1 MSNDARKYK
10 SPISVRRESSPDDET
25 PASNRRSPTIVRRVI
40 SSRGAAAEESSEEEF
55 SEEEARPVVRN
66 RIVPARRE
74 NSTPVEKAKKSP
86 TSRIIPLRRTVVRA
100 ASSSSEDRTVVEE
113 ATQRSPTRRIIPS
126 RKTVVKESPKS
137 KEGRT
142 VVGGATQRSPTSR
155 IIPSRRTVV
164 NESSEEEEEQKDRT
178 TFRTKIRSPSTL
190 KRSPAKSPSDKRTKS
205 KSSDDEPSEK
215 TKARRNS
222 GGVSVVA
229 PPKIKDK
236 RPAPSADKKITLY
249 PRQQDHFRR
258 MREILDRFKFFLDTS
273 EFGTGKTYIAMKL
286 IQTLKPKHVVYISS
300 VPIVNNGVKL
310 FSDYELND
318 DTIFIT
324 FRGLIG
330 SAGKNPKHGLL
341 ERRDYSVTNKNGN
354 EKKIVEYVPSDL
366 FRRMV
371 EEGCILIIDEVQN
384 IKNEGSLQTKAAMAL
399 EKEVIDSDST
409 ESRVLE
415 LSAGPVNKE
424 DHCITLMMRF
434 RIIKHD
440 KLFESSN
447 GEFELT
453 GAQDLLDFC
462 YNLDPVKT
470 DEVLEREGGF
480 TKANASH
487 LCYVLYTDVVL
498 ENISDSMIK
507 PESEES
513 VDVGNGF
520 YHLSKRDAPYVLS
533 AMKQLENAVGFIN
546 PKNPKFTNWAEI
558 TVALRQLEITKIN
571 LFIRLA
577 KTALTENKHC
587 KVVLG
592 LNYLDSIKYI
602 SDKLEKYGVVVITG
616 SVKVKER
623 TSRVEKFNRPDDKI
637 RVLIGTLKIIS
648 TGIHLDDRDGNFPRF
663 AFGSSSYNFMECH
676 QFQGRFLRGEVTK
689 SSTVFRYVYGLF
701 PKDDSDNSER
711 RILDSLSR
719 STKVCKATLEKQ
731 VESGVTFPGDYATMP
746 ESDDVVPIRNGPYSL
761 KEILGIVEAEFRSK
775 LEDDELSEPRDD
787 FDCPSPENKT
797 SPKVVS
803 SSKTKKGKSKKGKS
817 KKGKSKKGKTKKEEE
832 EEEEEEE

>member
-1 MSNDARKYK
+1 
-10 SPISVRRESSPDDET
+10 
-25 PASNRRSPTIVRRVI
+25 
-40 SSRGAAAEESSEEEF
+40 
-55 SEEEARPVVRN
+55 
-66 RIVPARRE
+66 
-74 NSTPVEKAKKSP
+74 
-86 TSRIIPLRRTVVRA
+86 
-100 ASSSSEDRTVVEE
+100 
-113 ATQRSPTRRIIPS
+113 
-126 RKTVVKESPKS
+126 
-137 KEGRT
+137 
-142 VVGGATQRSPTSR
+142 
-155 IIPSRRTVV
+155 
-164 NESSEEEEEQKDRT
+164 
-178 TFRTKIRSPSTL
+178 
-190 KRSPAKSPSDKRTKS
+190 
-205 KSSDDEPSEK
+205 
-215 TKARRNS
+215 
-222 GGVSVVA
+222 
-229 PPKIKDK
+229 
-236 RPAPSADKKITLY
+236 
-249 PRQQDHFRR
+249 
-258 MREILDRFKFFLDTS
+258 
-273 EFGTGKTYIAMKL
+273 
-286 IQTLKPKHVVYISS
+286 
-300 VPIVNNGVKL
+300 
-310 FSDYELND
+310 
-318 DTIFIT
+318 
-324 FRGLIG
+324 
-330 SAGKNPKHGLL
+330 
-341 ERRDYSVTNKNGN
+341 
-354 EKKIVEYVPSDL
+354 
-366 FRRMV
+366 
-371 EEGCILIIDEVQN
+371 VQN

-409 ESRVLE
+409 MSRVLE

-440 KLFESSN
+440 KLFESN

-462 YNLDPVKT
+462 YDLNPDKT
-470 DEVLEREGGF
+470 DEVLERKGSF

-520 YHLSKRDAPYVLS
+520 YHLSERDAPYVFS
-533 AMKQLENAVGFIN
+533 AMKQLESAVGFIN
-546 PKNPKFTNWAEI
+546 PKNPKSTNWGEV
-558 TVALRQLEITKIN
+558 TVALRKLEMTKIN

-616 SVKVKER
+616 SVKVKEQKSR
-623 TSRVEKFNRPDDKI
+623 TEKFNRPDDKI

-701 PKDDSDNSER
+701 KEDDSDNSER

-731 VESGVTFPGDYATMP
+731 VESGVIFPGDYATMP

-761 KEILGIVEAEFRSK
+761 KEILGIVKAEFRIK

-787 FDCPSPENKT
+787 FDCPSPENKA
-797 SPKVVS
+797 SPKVVPA
-803 SSKTKKGKSKKGKS
+803 SKT
-817 KKGKSKKGKTKKEEE
+817 KKGKTKKEEE
-832 EEEEEEE
+832 EDE